1 MLMQVGRRSEEFS
14 EAQHMMRESVVQ
26 RRDMALVEEGRE
38 STTPV
43 DPSSG
48 GGLGGKFESSDNT
61 THNSRDITICR
72 PIYEGDADEKSDTE
86 IDSAIDI
93 ILIYNTRL

>member
-1 MLMQVGRRSEEFS
+1 
-14 EAQHMMRESVVQ
+14 MMRESVVQ

-48 GGLGGKFESSDNT
+48 GLGGKFESSVNT